1 MEDWLTGGTDA
12 HFKVISAILCNTG
25 PRFIHANDG
34 FIARALNAARGI
46 SRKTHKDLSS
56 TIFVASVSGARYGA
70 PGQPFAADLELK
82 AMAERRL
89 ALLAR
94 SDPTFELYRALQNH
108 AAQEIER
115 QLEEGRRMDEEDA
128 DA

>member
-1 MEDWLTGGTDA
+1 
-12 HFKVISAILCNTG
+12 
-25 PRFIHANDG
+25 
-34 FIARALNAARGI
+34 
-46 SRKTHKDLSS
+46 
-56 TIFVASVSGARYGA
+56 VASVSGARYGA

-94 SDPTFELYRALQNH
+94 SDPTFELCRALQNH